1 MYEYCC
7 STEAQY
13 NKVGAATAQR
23 GGMEARAH
31 AWEHG
36 RVGACMGAWAHERL
50 HGGMGSCV
58 VCAWH
63 GGMGAKVH
71 GMEEWAQGCMPLH
84 GVMGAWAHGRK
95 GTCMGGMGDLT
106 NAASM

>member
-58 VCAWH
+58 
-63 GGMGAKVH
+63 H
-71 GMEEWAQGCMPLH
+71 GMEAWAQKCMAWRNGRKGAWH